1 MGTPEFAVPS
11 LRALLRSE
19 HEVVAVITQP
29 DRPKGRH
36 LHLSPSLVK
45 ELALEN
51 HLTLLQPPTLNDESF
66 KRKIDELRPDL
77 VIVVAY
83 GQIIPGWLLRLPR
96 YGCVNVHASLLPR
109 YRGAAPI
116 QRVIMDGCEITGV
129 TMMFMDEGLDTGDI
143 LLQSAIPIA
152 PDDTAG
158 DLSEKLSRLGA
169 ELLLTTIEGLS
180 REAITPVVQDER
192 LATHAPKVEKEEAL
206 IDWSLSAESIRNLI
220 RALNPQ
226 PGAYTFYRGKRLKIW
241 EALSGESSREDLKPG
256 IVFDVDARKGFVVG
270 CGQGELLVSRVQLE
284 GKQAMTATEFC
295 RGHEVKV
302 GEKLGSKLLRF

>member
-11 LRALLRSE
+11 LRGLLESE
-19 HEVVAVITQP
+19 HEIVAVVTQP

-36 LHLSPSLVK
+36 LHLSPSPVK
-45 ELALEN
+45 ELASEN
-51 HLTLLQPPTLNDESF
+51 HLPVLQPSTLNDESF

-77 VIVVAY
+77 VVVVAY

-96 YGCVNVHASLLPR
+96 YGCVNVHASLLPK

-116 QRVIMDGCEITGV
+116 QRAIMDGCEITGV
-129 TMMFMDEGLDTGDI
+129 TTIFMDEGLDMGDI
-143 LLQSAIPIA
+143 LLQSAVPVG

-158 DLSEKLSRLGA
+158 DLSERLSRLGA

-180 REAITPVVQDER
+180 REAITPVEQDEKI
-192 LATHAPKVEKEEAL
+192 ATYAPKVAKEEAF
-206 IDWSLSAESIRNLI
+206 IDWSLSAESVRNLI

-226 PGAYTFYRGKRLKIW
+226 PGAYTFYKGKRLKIW
-241 EALSGESSREDLKPG
+241 EALSGVSSREDLKPG
-256 IVFDVDARKGFVVG
+256 IVLEVDARRGFVVA

-284 GKQAMTATEFC
+284 GRQAMTATEFC
-295 RGHEVKV
+295 RGHEVKA